1 MVEPQNPPQQ
11 ELDTSRLLASGV
23 SVTIVEKSKQKSPEE
38 PAKDVAPA
46 TPAAKVTSEIGL
58 GSDVSVTL
66 VQKKKTSDATENAAN
81 SATRAP
87 PKISVKKES
96 ELLQDPTTAKDVV
109 QVKNGVKTFLSFVTV
124 APDK

>member
-1 MVEPQNPPQQ
+1 VVEPQNPPQQ

-96 ELLQDPTTAKDVV
+96 ELLQDPTTAKDIV